1 MIHTVKKALIHDWY
15 TQYRGGERCVES
27 FTNIWS
33 DFDHYTLVN
42 TLNDAECANIFKGNK
57 VTTSFIEKLPFGK
70 TKYRSYLP
78 FFPLAIE
85 QFDLRDYELIVSSS
99 SCVAK
104 GVLTRQD
111 QLHITYMHSP
121 VRYAWDL
128 YHQYL
133 TESGFQKGI
142 KGVLAKYI
150 LHRLRIWDVSTANRP
165 DFYIANSKYVAGR
178 IKKVYNKEAQVI
190 YPPVDTSAFEV
201 SEEISDYYVTCSSMV
216 PYKKVDLIVKAFAQI
231 KAKLIVI
238 GDGPDYKKI
247 KKLCSDN
254 ILLKGYL
261 DTKEKSEILKKAK
274 AFVFAAEEDFG
285 IAPLEAQA
293 CGVPVIAYAKG
304 GVLETIKGIFVSESG
319 VIDKTGVF
327 YKEQTIASLIE
338 AVHFFE
344 KNKKFFNKQVI
355 REHSKSFSRE
365 RFEKEI
371 QETIERLYSQWK
383 RENNS

>member
-1 MIHTVKKALIHDWY
+1 MKKALIHDWY

-42 TLNDAECANIFKGNK
+42 TLNDEECKKIFKGSSAK
-57 VTTSFIEKLPFGK
+57 TSFIEKLPFGK
-70 TKYRSYLP
+70 KKYRLYLP
-78 FFPLAIE
+78 FFPLAVE
-85 QFDLRDYELIVSSS
+85 QFDLRDYELVLSSS

-133 TESGFQKGI
+133 EESGFKKGI
-142 KGVLAKYI
+142 KGLIAKYF
-150 LHRLRIWDVSTANRP
+150 LHRLRVWDVVTANRP
-165 DFYIANSKYVAGR
+165 DYYIANSKYVAGR
-178 IKKVYNKEAQVI
+178 IKKIYNKEAQVI
-190 YPPVDTSAFEV
+190 YPPVDTSAFEI
-201 SEEISDYYVTCSSMV
+201 SEETSDYYVTCSSMV
-216 PYKKVDLIVKAFAQI
+216 PYKKIDLIVEAFTKI

-254 ILLKGYL
+254 IKLKGYL

-293 CGVPVIAYAKG
+293 CGVPVIAFAKG
-304 GVLETIKGIFVSESG
+304 GVLETIKGIFVSEG
-319 VIDKTGVF
+319 RVTDNTGVF
-327 YKEQTIASLIE
+327 YNKQTIESLLE
-338 AVHFFE
+338 AIQFFE
-344 KNKKFFNKQVI
+344 ENERYFNKGLI
-355 REHSKSFSRE
+355 RKHAETFSRE
-365 RFEKEI
+365 RFEEEIKETV
-371 QETIERLYSQWK
+371 QRLYSQWK
-383 RENNS
+383 RESNS